1 MTRLA
6 AQYRGYGIAG
16 TLLAFVTSFCL
27 FAGLLFAPVLS
38 DLHNHVRY
46 VVMIHND
53 VIGPPANFLYYLI
66 IYAGALFRGEWAPL
80 LWAAAWTLS
89 ACVAAKYALT
99 YAILSG
105 RWRAESS
112 PVEEGAPGAP
122 SPLLASGFAWV
133 LLVAFSLPTAAV
145 LDGRWYLG
153 QMPPNV
159 WHSSTTI
166 FLMPFAVALFWVSY
180 RNLREPTLRGDLVIA
195 ALCIGNVLAKPSFF
209 FAFAPIYP
217 FMLLAGHGLGR
228 KFWLHV
234 WPVALGV
241 MCVGVQYYLLY
252 GLQIGNTFGGESQ
265 VVIRPFEAW
274 SLHSSNIPASIG
286 ASILFPLTYFAFF
299 FKEARRDPLLRY
311 AALLFLFAL
320 AIMSLVSETGPRQH
334 HGNFFWQAYV
344 CNYLLFTSV
353 ALRLLQRPAVDGRA
367 DARRRVVLIALGLHV
382 VSGIAYVTKMFLS
395 GSIA

>member
-1 MTRLA
+1 VTTLA

-16 TLLAFVTSFCL
+16 TLLAFVASFCL
-27 FAGLLFAPVLS
+27 FAGLLFAPILS
-38 DLHNHVRY
+38 DLHNHIRY

-66 IYAGALFRGEWAPL
+66 VYAGALFRGEWAPL

-105 RWRAESS
+105 RWRAEPSS
-112 PVEEGAPGAP
+112 AEESAPGAP
-122 SPLLASGFAWV
+122 SPLLASGFACA
-133 LLVAFSLPTAAV
+133 LLLAFSLPTAAAFE
-145 LDGRWYLG
+145 GRWYLG

-159 WHSSTTI
+159 WHNSTTI

-180 RNLREPTLRGDLVIA
+180 RNLREPTLRGDLAIA
-195 ALCIGNVLAKPSFF
+195 ALCIGNIFAKPSFF

-217 FMLLAGHGLGR
+217 VMLAARHGLGR
-228 KFWLHV
+228 QFWLHV

-241 MCVGVQYYLLY
+241 ACVGVQYYLLFT
-252 GLQIGNTFGGESQ
+252 LQIGNTFGGESQ
-265 VVIRPFEAW
+265 IVIRPFEIW
-274 SLHSSNIPASIG
+274 SLHSSNIPISIA
-286 ASILFPLTYFAFF
+286 ASILFPLAYFALF
-299 FKEARRDPLLRY
+299 FKEAWRDPLLRY
-311 AALLFLFAL
+311 AGLLFLISL
-320 AIMSLVSETGPRQH
+320 TIMSLVSETGPRQH

-344 CNYLLFTSV
+344 CNYLLFTSMV
-353 ALRLLQRPAVDGRA
+353 LRLLQRPGVRGRA
-367 DARRRVVLIALGLHV
+367 DARRRVALAAFGLHV
-382 VSGIAYVTKMFLS
+382 ISGVAYIAKMFLS